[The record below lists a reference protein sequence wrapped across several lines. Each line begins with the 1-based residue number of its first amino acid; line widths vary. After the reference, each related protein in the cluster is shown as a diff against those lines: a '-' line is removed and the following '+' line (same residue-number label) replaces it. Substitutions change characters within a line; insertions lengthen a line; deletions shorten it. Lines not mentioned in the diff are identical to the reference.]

1 MRLLLFLTFI
11 FFTSILF
18 SQKVIVSEDFSLRN
32 DVAYEI
38 IGKLKGQYLLYRD
51 KSTEYQIQAF
61 DENLHQSWEKEIE
74 LDKKRPEALGIV
86 PDIDGFSIIYNYK
99 QRSSTFLKIHKYD
112 PAANLQDSLTI
123 KDFGT
128 QLYTPD
134 MELIY
139 SEDRTKALVYYTE
152 QQNKMTALVF
162 DVNDLEILWENEFTF
177 QDINFNRDF
186 SQILVD
192 NQGDLFVVFD
202 KDNIKSKQEEHRFN
216 IHHYEG
222 KSQRTSFYNIPM
234 KNYLTYDVF
243 FNYDNLNQRLVAG
256 GLYSAKNRGRTE
268 GLFYLNI
275 APTDIDNHLLVFH
288 PFEDEF
294 ISTVMGKKSK
304 DKKGIFD
311 CDIQEIVLR
320 RDGGILLIGERNKIY
335 ERRMTSNSRGYTDRN
350 GNPFIVDYYYDDLFV
365 VSIHPDGKVHWKNV
379 LHKKQYSQDD
389 DAIYSSYFLL
399 KTPKNLRLIF
409 NDEISYENTV
419 SEYVINGSGNLNRN
433 SVLSTE
439 DQELRLRFR
448 DALQTSSN
456 EIIVP
461 SERRNRLKLVKVS
474 Y

>member
-1 MRLLLFLTFI
+1 MRLLFCSILI
-11 FFTSILF
+11 FFTSSLF
-18 SQKVIVSEDFSLRN
+18 SQKVVVSEDFSLRN

-38 IGKLKGQYLLYRD
+38 IGKLKGKYLLYRD
-51 KSTEYQIQAF
+51 KSTEFQIQAF
-61 DENLHQSWEKEIE
+61 DENLRQVWEKEIE
-74 LDKKRPEALGIV
+74 LDKRRPEVLGVV
-86 PDIDGFSIIYNYK
+86 PDVDGFSIIYNYK
-99 QRSSTFLKIHKYD
+99 QRTSTLLKIHKFD

-162 DVNDLEILWENEFTF
+162 DVNDLELLWENDFTF
-177 QDINFNRDF
+177 QDINFSRDF
-186 SQILVD
+186 SQIMVD
-192 NQGDLFVVFD
+192 NQGDLFVIFD
-202 KDNIKSKQEEHRFN
+202 KDNTKSKQENHLFN
-216 IHHYEG
+216 IHHYAG
-222 KSQRTSFYNIPM
+222 KSEQTLFYNISM

-243 FNYDNLNQRLVAG
+243 FNYDNLNHRLVAG
-256 GLYSAKNRGRTE
+256 GLYSDKNRGRAE

-275 APTDIDNHLLVFH
+275 SPDDIENHLLVFH
-288 PFEDEF
+288 PFEEQF
-294 ISTVMGKKSK
+294 VNTVMGKKNKES
-304 DKKGIFD
+304 KGIFD

-335 ERRMTSNSRGYTDRN
+335 ERRMSSNSRGYTDRN

-399 KTPKNLRLIF
+399 KTPKSLRLIF

-433 SVLSTE
+433 SLLSTE

-461 SERRNRLKLVKVS
+461 SERRNRLKLVKVR